1 MVKEMKE
8 ECRSIQVDR
17 VVAAKSWQT
26 LAVAAS
32 ESIVLATWGTGE
44 TPSRL
49 SILYLCFSAEP
60 DIAESEY
67 MIDCW

>member
-17 VVAAKSWQT
+17 VVAAKAWQT
-26 LAVAAS
+26 LAAS
-32 ESIVLATWGTGE
+32 ESTVLATWGTGE

-49 SILYLCFSAEP
+49 STYSICFSAEP

>member
-26 LAVAAS
+26 LAAS
-32 ESIVLATWGTGE
+32 ESIVLATWDSGNRWDAFA
-44 TPSRL
+44 PV
-49 SILYLCFSAEP
+49 
-60 DIAESEY
+60 Y
-67 MIDCW
+67 ML